1 MRRLAASAC
10 ACAAAGLW
18 LSAAA
23 LGGPALDRAAER
35 WVRETLRRLTL
46 DEKIG
51 QLLVPS
57 LNSSFTSVDS
67 EEFERLRHLVH
78 DLHIGGIHVFGGGES
93 VANLI
98 LSPAYGSSGLARKG
112 DPYVAA
118 ALLNRLQRES
128 KVPLLATADFE
139 GGVGYILD
147 GGTRLPR
154 AMALAAAGDPDLA
167 YQAGR
172 LSAGEGRALGVH
184 VDFYPVVDVNNN
196 PRNPIIN
203 IRSFGEDPRRVGELA
218 QAYIRGIHDG
228 GMLATAK
235 HFPGHGDTS
244 TDTHL
249 ALPTLDFARER
260 LDRIELPP
268 FRAAIAAGVDAVMSS
283 HIALPALDPTTLP
296 GGSRTGV
303 PATLS
308 RPILT
313 GLLRG
318 ELDFDGLIFTD
329 SMSMYAISRNLPPD
343 RAAAMAVAAGADCV
357 LHSPDNDLA
366 FQGIKAAVERGE
378 IAVAQIERS
387 VERLLRA
394 KARLGLHRRRETD
407 LAAIDVDVGGRTR
420 GELADRLASR
430 AITLVRDDRQLV
442 PLTVPRTA
450 RLLYLSVI
458 DYGTGWREGAPSRTF
473 LPELR
478 RRWPE
483 VTAVEISDR
492 TTAEEFDLVRALA
505 RHVDAVVAS
514 IFVRIASYSGR
525 MDLSPAQIALLDWL
539 AAQPQP
545 LVTVVFGNPYI
556 VSALPRL
563 PAVLLTYEF
572 YDGAERAAVRALA
585 GETPVGGRLP
595 ISIPGLFE
603 AGHGLTRAALA
614 PPTAPQ

>member
-1 MRRLAASAC
+1 MLRRIAAFAC
-10 ACAAAGLW
+10 ALALGVLG

-23 LGGPALDRAAER
+23 LDAPALDRAAER

-78 DLHIGGIHVFGGGES
+78 DLHVGGFHVFGGGES
-93 VANLI
+93 LANLI
-98 LSPAYGSSGLARKG
+98 LGPAYGSSGLARKG
-112 DPYVAA
+112 SPYVAA

-128 KVPLLATADFE
+128 KLPLLATADFE
-139 GGVGYILD
+139 GGVGYILE

-154 AMALAAAGDPDLA
+154 AMAIAAAGDPDLA
-167 YQAGR
+167 YRAGR
-172 LSAGEGRALGVH
+172 LAAGEGRSLGVH

-218 QAYIRGIHDG
+218 QAYIRGIHEG

-235 HFPGHGDTS
+235 HFPGHGDTT

-260 LDRIELPP
+260 LDRVELPP

-283 HIALPALDPTTLP
+283 HIALPALDPAKLADA
-296 GGSRTGV
+296 GGLGV

-313 GLLRG
+313 GLLRE
-318 ELDFDGLIFTD
+318 ELGFQGLIFTD

-343 RAAAMAVAAGADCV
+343 RAAAMAVSAGADCV

-387 VERLLRA
+387 AERMLRA
-394 KARLGLHRRRETD
+394 KARLGLHRRREVD
-407 LAAIDVDVGGRTR
+407 LAAIDAQVGGRAR
-420 GELADRLASR
+420 EQVADLLAAR
-430 AITLVRDDRQLV
+430 AVTLVRDERKLV
-442 PLTVPRTA
+442 PLAVPRTA
-450 RLLYLSVI
+450 KLLYLSVI

-492 TTAEEFDLVRALA
+492 TTAEEYDLVRALA

-514 IFVRIASYSGR
+514 VFVRIASYSGR

-539 AAQPQP
+539 AAQPRP
-545 LVTVVFGNPYI
+545 LVTVVFGNPYL
-556 VSALPRL
+556 VGALGRL

-572 YDGAERAAVRALA
+572 FDGAERAAVRAIA
-585 GETPVGGRLP
+585 GEIPIGGRLP

-603 AGHGLTRAALA
+603 AGHGLVRPAVS
-614 PPTAPQ
+614 PPTP